1 MYHFSTKENLN
12 LNIKKYYFGS
22 FYSFNVYQRENSETS
37 QSMEKFE
44 INTVFPSSRRIL
56 VSLFFLEIYVSTQ
69 KMGKPNLTRNQS
81 NHYSI

>member
-69 KMGKPNLTRNQS
+69 KMGKPNLTRNQC